1 MISSVAGTSIKKLVR
16 IWQGAKVAGSTM
28 ESAPPPDVGQAI
40 KEGVKRMD
48 VPDPL
53 KTVLPD
59 KNSGFNILSQ
69 ARISLS
75 EDAHQNFGYKCM
87 CFGVSQHY
95 RTLLHQFKNMHINGS
110 QPNRRDNG
118 AVLHQCDSARCC
130 IRNN

>member
-1 MISSVAGTSIKKLVR
+1 
-16 IWQGAKVAGSTM
+16 M

-69 ARISLS
+69 ASISLS
-75 EDAHQNFGYKCM
+75 
-87 CFGVSQHY
+87 
-95 RTLLHQFKNMHINGS
+95 
-110 QPNRRDNG
+110 DNG
-118 AVLHQCDSARCC
+118 GRCKAEFLGCRLVGDACALPLSITTGLGYIDSRTCHMH
-130 IRNN
+130 